1 MTWNDI
7 TVEQYSKLYPTL
19 KTEGLSDLELVDNT
33 ILQMSI
39 IKRITI
45 DQAQYT
51 TTKEVKEIQDFLR
64 SPLPTKIH
72 RFWKSNGVRYEFNIH
87 ADRIK
92 AGGYIGIMN
101 GVKDD
106 PIKSL
111 HLNLFNMCKPVKLGL
126 RGWKPYEFKQ
136 YEVTERI
143 EEFKQMPISVAYPI
157 AVFFL
162 NLSKHLTKSTP
173 DYLSEQMKKMTNK
186 LDEIKAD
193 LTNGV
198 GQ

>member
-19 KTEGLSDLELVDNT
+19 KTIGMTEEEKVDNA

-45 DQAQYT
+45 EEAQYT
-51 TTKEVKEIQDFLR
+51 PKTEANKIIEFLR

-72 RFWKSNGVRYEFNIH
+72 RFWKCNGIRYEFNIH

-92 AGGYIGIMN
+92 GGGYIGIMN
-101 GVKDD
+101 GVKEDS
-106 PIKSL
+106 IKNL
-111 HLNLFNMCKPVKLGL
+111 HLSVFNMCKPVKLGL

-143 EEFKQMPISVAYPI
+143 EDFKQMPISGA
-157 AVFFL
+157 
-162 NLSKHLTKSTP
+162 
-173 DYLSEQMKKMTNK
+173 
-186 LDEIKAD
+186 
-193 LTNGV
+193 
-198 GQ
+198 

>member
-19 KTEGLSDLELVDNT
+19 KTVGMTDEEKVDNA

-39 IKRITI
+39 VKRIPI
-45 DQAQYT
+45 EQAQYT
-51 TTKEVKEIQDFLR
+51 PKLEANEIVKFLKTD
-64 SPLPTKIH
+64 LPTKIH
-72 RFWKSNGVRYEFNIH
+72 RFWKSNGIRYEFNIN
-87 ADRIK
+87 AERIK

-106 PIKSL
+106 PIQNL
-111 HLNLFNMCKPVKLGL
+111 HLNLFNMCKPVKLTVK
-126 RGWKPYEFKQ
+126 GWKPYEFKQ

-162 NLSKHLTKSTP
+162 NLSKSLTKDIP
-173 DYLSEQMKKMTNK
+173 DYLSGQMTKMTTK
-186 LDEIKAD
+186 LDEIKAG
-193 LTNGV
+193 LVNGD